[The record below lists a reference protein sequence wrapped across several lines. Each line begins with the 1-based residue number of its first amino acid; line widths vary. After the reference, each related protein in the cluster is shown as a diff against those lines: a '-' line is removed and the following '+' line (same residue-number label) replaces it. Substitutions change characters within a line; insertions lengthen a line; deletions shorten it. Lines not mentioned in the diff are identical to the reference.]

1 MTKKRH
7 LFVRNAVAILAATP
21 LLWIAPGVNAQSSS
35 ASSQESRT
43 SPNSDITRQELAR
56 FDQFLDGH
64 QEIAQQ
70 LRHDPSL
77 VNDQNYV
84 QGHPELQTFLQD
96 HPGVRE
102 EIKENPNYFMR
113 QENRYDRREDARDD
127 NVRRQ
132 ELARFDQFLDNH
144 REVSEQLR
152 RDPSL
157 VKNQQFVQSHP
168 ALQSYLQDHPAIRED
183 LTRNPDAF
191 MRQEGRYDRRED
203 ARDDNNRRQELARFD
218 QFLDNHREVSEQLRR
233 DPSLVKNQQ
242 FVQSH
247 PALQSYLQDHPAIR
261 EDLTRNPDAFMRQEG
276 RYDRRED
283 ANRDDA
289 RRFDNR
295 DNDVRQDR
303 DRDADRDAD
312 RRDNGRRAQ
321 LAQFDRFL
329 DSHRET
335 AEQLRRDPSLVK
347 NQQFLQTHPALQ
359 TYLQQHPDI
368 QQRLDQNPNAFMR
381 QENRFDNNERD
392 ADARNRD
399 FDRDDARRNNGRDDA
414 RARDNDRR
422 DSGARDRDADNR
434 TDARNDNGDRD
445 VRDRNDNDMRDR
457 NDRDRDNG
465 YRADNDASQ
474 DARNRD
480 HGQVASF
487 DQFLD
492 KHQEIAEQ
500 LRRDPSLAKNQQFVN
515 NHPALQAYL
524 QDHQGVR
531 EQLYQNPNAFMQ
543 QEKTYES
550 RENGMDRGGM
560 NREQYSFG
568 QFLVSHSD
576 ISGQLSKDPS
586 LLKNREYM
594 SSHPELQAYMKTHPD
609 AQSQM
614 AKDPGSFLKAS
625 QQFSSTKTG
634 TSTSTATGTT
644 GTVKTTTPDATK
656 PAEAPKPPKQ

>member
-7 LFVRNAVAILAATP
+7 SFARNAVAVLVATP
-21 LLWIAPGVNAQSSS
+21 LLWIAPSVNAQSSS
-35 ASSQESRT
+35 PSSQENRT
-43 SPNSDITRQELAR
+43 SPNPNSDITSQELAR
-56 FDQFLDGH
+56 FDQFLDNH
-64 QEIAQQ
+64 REIAQQ

-84 QGHPELQTFLQD
+84 HEHAELQIFLRD

-113 QENRYDRREDARDD
+113 QENRYDRREEARED
-127 NVRRQ
+127 NRRE
-132 ELARFDQFLDNH
+132 ELARFDQFLDRH
-144 REVSEQLR
+144 RELAEQLR

-157 VKNQQFVQSHP
+157 ARNQQFVESHP
-168 ALQSYLQDHPAIRED
+168 ELQSYLQDHPAVRGD

-191 MRQEGRYDRRED
+191 MLQED
-203 ARDDNNRRQELARFD
+203 
-218 QFLDNHREVSEQLRR
+218 
-233 DPSLVKNQQ
+233 
-242 FVQSH
+242 
-247 PALQSYLQDHPAIR
+247 
-261 EDLTRNPDAFMRQEG
+261 

-283 ANRDDA
+283 ANRDEA
-289 RRFDNR
+289 RRFDDRQN
-295 DNDVRQDR
+295 NDVRQDR

-312 RRDNGRRAQ
+312 RRDNDRRAQ

-347 NQQFLQTHPALQ
+347 NQQFLQSHPALQ

-381 QENRFDNNERD
+381 QENRFDNNE
-392 ADARNRD
+392 ANARNRD
-399 FDRDDARRNNGRDDA
+399 FDRDDARRNNDRDDA
-414 RARDNDRR
+414 RVRDNDRR
-422 DSGARDRDADNR
+422 DNDNRRDHDAQDRDADNR
-434 TDARNDNGDRD
+434 TETRNNGDRD
-445 VRDRNDNDMRDR
+445 VGNDRDRNDNDMRDR
-457 NDRDRDNG
+457 NDNRRDNAN
-465 YRADNDASQ
+465 RMDNDARQ

-480 HGQVASF
+480 HGQVTSF

-492 KHQEIAEQ
+492 KHREIAEQ

-543 QEKTYES
+543 QENRYDS
-550 RENGMDRGGM
+550 RENGMGRSGM

-568 QFLVSHSD
+568 QFLGSHSG

-586 LLKNREYM
+586 LLRNREYM
-594 SSHPELQAYMKTHPD
+594 SSHPELQAYLKAHPD
-609 AQSQM
+609 AQAQV
-614 AKDPGSFLKAS
+614 AKDPGSFIKSS
-625 QQFSSTKTG
+625 QQFNSGTKTG
-634 TSTSTATGTT
+634 VSSNTGTT
-644 GTVKTTTPDATK
+644 GATKTPTPDATK
-656 PAEAPKPPKQ
+656 PSTDATKPPKQ

>member
-21 LLWIAPGVNAQSSS
+21 LLWIAPGANAQSSS
-35 ASSQESRT
+35 PSSQESRT
-43 SPNSDITRQELAR
+43 SPNSDITHQELAR

-113 QENRYDRREDARDD
+113 QENRYDRQEDARDD
-127 NVRRQ
+127 NRRRE
-132 ELARFDQFLDNH
+132 ELARFDQFLDSH
-144 REVSEQLR
+144 HEVSEQLR

-157 VKNQQFVQSHP
+157 VKNQEFLQSHP

-191 MRQEGRYDRRED
+191 MRQEE
-203 ARDDNNRRQELARFD
+203 
-218 QFLDNHREVSEQLRR
+218 
-233 DPSLVKNQQ
+233 
-242 FVQSH
+242 
-247 PALQSYLQDHPAIR
+247 
-261 EDLTRNPDAFMRQEG
+261 

-399 FDRDDARRNNGRDDA
+399 FDRDDARRNNDRDDA

-422 DSGARDRDADNR
+422 DSDARDRDADN
-434 TDARNDNGDRD
+434 
-445 VRDRNDNDMRDR
+445 R

-465 YRADNDASQ
+465 YRADNDARQ

-543 QEKTYES
+543 QEKTHES
-550 RENGMDRGGM
+550 RENGMDRGGI

-568 QFLVSHSD
+568 QFLGSHSD

-634 TSTSTATGTT
+634 TSTSTTTGTT

>member
-21 LLWIAPGVNAQSSS
+21 LLWIAPGANAQSSS
-35 ASSQESRT
+35 PSSQESRT
-43 SPNSDITRQELAR
+43 SPNSDITHQELAR

-84 QGHPELQTFLQD
+84 QGHPELQAFLQD

-113 QENRYDRREDARDD
+113 QENRYDRQEDAREE
-127 NVRRQ
+127 NRRRE
-132 ELARFDQFLDNH
+132 ELARFDRFLDSH
-144 REVSEQLR
+144 HEVSEQLR

-157 VKNQQFVQSHP
+157 VKNQEFLQNHP

-191 MRQEGRYDRRED
+191 MRQEERYDRRED
-203 ARDDNNRRQELARFD
+203 AA
-218 QFLDNHREVSEQLRR
+218 
-233 DPSLVKNQQ
+233 
-242 FVQSH
+242 
-247 PALQSYLQDHPAIR
+247 
-261 EDLTRNPDAFMRQEG
+261 
-276 RYDRRED
+276 
-283 ANRDDA
+283 RDDA

-295 DNDVRQDR
+295 DNDARQDR

-399 FDRDDARRNNGRDDA
+399 FDRDDARRNNDRDDA

-422 DSGARDRDADNR
+422 DSDARDRDADN
-434 TDARNDNGDRD
+434 
-445 VRDRNDNDMRDR
+445 R

-465 YRADNDASQ
+465 YRADNDARQ

-568 QFLVSHSD
+568 QFLGTHSD

-614 AKDPGSFLKAS
+614 AKDPNSFLKAS
-625 QQFSSTKTG
+625 QQFSGTKTG
-634 TSTSTATGTT
+634 TSTSTTTGTT

-656 PAEAPKPPKQ
+656 PAETPKPPKQ

>member
-1 MTKKRH
+1 MTKKKH
-7 LFVRNAVAILAATP
+7 LLVRNAVAILAATP
-21 LLWIAPGVNAQSSS
+21 LLWIAPGLNAQSSS
-35 ASSQESRT
+35 PSSQESRT

-64 QEIAQQ
+64 QEIARQ

-113 QENRYDRREDARDD
+113 QENRYDRREDTRDD
-127 NVRRQ
+127 NNRRQ

-152 RDPSL
+152 RDPAL

-191 MRQEGRYDRRED
+191 MRQEERYD
-203 ARDDNNRRQELARFD
+203 
-218 QFLDNHREVSEQLRR
+218 H
-233 DPSLVKNQQ
+233 
-242 FVQSH
+242 
-247 PALQSYLQDHPAIR
+247 
-261 EDLTRNPDAFMRQEG
+261 
-276 RYDRRED
+276 RED

-312 RRDNGRRAQ
+312 RRDNGRRTQ

-359 TYLQQHPDI
+359 TYLQQHPDM

-399 FDRDDARRNNGRDDA
+399 FDRDDARRNNDRYDA

-422 DSGARDRDADNR
+422 DSDARDRDPDNR
-434 TDARNDNGDRD
+434 TDARNSNGDRD

-457 NDRDRDNG
+457 DNG
-465 YRADNDASQ
+465 YRADNDARQ
-474 DARNRD
+474 DTRNRD

-531 EQLYQNPNAFMQ
+531 EQLDQNPNAFMQ

-560 NREQYSFG
+560 NREQHSFG
-568 QFLVSHSD
+568 QFLGTHSD

-614 AKDPGSFLKAS
+614 AKDPDSFLKAS

-634 TSTSTATGTT
+634 TSTSTTTGTT
-644 GTVKTTTPDATK
+644 GTVKTTTPEASK

>member
-1 MTKKRH
+1 M
-7 LFVRNAVAILAATP
+7 AILAATP

-35 ASSQESRT
+35 PSSQESRT

-113 QENRYDRREDARDD
+113 QENRYDRQEDARED
-127 NVRRQ
+127 NRRRE

-157 VKNQQFVQSHP
+157 VKNQEFLQNHP
-168 ALQSYLQDHPAIRED
+168 ALQSYLQDHPAIAED

-191 MRQEGRYDRRED
+191 MRQEERYDRRED

-247 PALQSYLQDHPAIR
+247 PALQ
-261 EDLTRNPDAFMRQEG
+261 
-276 RYDRRED
+276 
-283 ANRDDA
+283 
-289 RRFDNR
+289 
-295 DNDVRQDR
+295 
-303 DRDADRDAD
+303 
-312 RRDNGRRAQ
+312 
-321 LAQFDRFL
+321 
-329 DSHRET
+329 
-335 AEQLRRDPSLVK
+335 
-347 NQQFLQTHPALQ
+347 
-359 TYLQQHPDI
+359 
-368 QQRLDQNPNAFMR
+368 
-381 QENRFDNNERD
+381 
-392 ADARNRD
+392 
-399 FDRDDARRNNGRDDA
+399 
-414 RARDNDRR
+414 
-422 DSGARDRDADNR
+422 
-434 TDARNDNGDRD
+434 
-445 VRDRNDNDMRDR
+445 
-457 NDRDRDNG
+457 
-465 YRADNDASQ
+465 
-474 DARNRD
+474 
-480 HGQVASF
+480 
-487 DQFLD
+487 
-492 KHQEIAEQ
+492 
-500 LRRDPSLAKNQQFVN
+500 
-515 NHPALQAYL
+515 AYL

-568 QFLVSHSD
+568 QFLGSHSD

-634 TSTSTATGTT
+634 TSTSTTTGTT

>member
-1 MTKKRH
+1 MIKKRH
-7 LFVRNAVAILAATP
+7 LFVRNAVAVLAAAP
-21 LLWIAPGVNAQSSS
+21 LFWIAPGVNAQSSS
-35 ASSQESRT
+35 PSSQESRT

-56 FDQFLDGH
+56 FDQFLDSH

-77 VNDQNYV
+77 VNDQNYM
-84 QGHPELQTFLQD
+84 QAHPELQTFLQD

-102 EIKENPNYFMR
+102 EVKENPNYFMR

-132 ELARFDQFLDNH
+132 ELARFDQFLDSH
-144 REVSEQLR
+144 HEVSEQLR

-157 VKNQQFVQSHP
+157 VKNQQF
-168 ALQSYLQDHPAIRED
+168 LQ
-183 LTRNPDAF
+183 N
-191 MRQEGRYDRRED
+191 
-203 ARDDNNRRQELARFD
+203 
-218 QFLDNHREVSEQLRR
+218 
-233 DPSLVKNQQ
+233 
-242 FVQSH
+242 
-247 PALQSYLQDHPAIR
+247 
-261 EDLTRNPDAFMRQEG
+261 
-276 RYDRRED
+276 
-283 ANRDDA
+283 
-289 RRFDNR
+289 
-295 DNDVRQDR
+295 
-303 DRDADRDAD
+303 
-312 RRDNGRRAQ
+312 
-321 LAQFDRFL
+321 
-329 DSHRET
+329 
-335 AEQLRRDPSLVK
+335 
-347 NQQFLQTHPALQ
+347 HPALQ

-368 QQRLDQNPNAFMR
+368 RQRLDQNPNAFMG
-381 QENRFDNNERD
+381 QENRFDNNE
-392 ADARNRD
+392 DARNRD
-399 FDRDDARRNNGRDDA
+399 FDRDDARRNNDRDDA

-422 DSGARDRDADNR
+422 DNDARDRDADNR
-434 TDARNDNGDRD
+434 TDARNNNGDRD

-465 YRADNDASQ
+465 YRADNDARQ

-492 KHQEIAEQ
+492 KHREIAEQ

-515 NHPALQAYL
+515 SHPALQAYL

-531 EQLYQNPNAFMQ
+531 EQLYQDPNGFMQ
-543 QEKTYES
+543 QEKSYES
-550 RENGMDRGGM
+550 RENGMGRGGM

-568 QFLVSHSD
+568 QFLGTHSD

-614 AKDPGSFLKAS
+614 AKDPDSFLKAS
-625 QQFSSTKTG
+625 QQFSSNKTG
-634 TSTSTATGTT
+634 TSTRTTT
-644 GTVKTTTPDATK
+644 GTSGTVTSTKPTTTT
-656 PAEAPKPPKQ
+656 EAPKPPKQQ

>member
-1 MTKKRH
+1 MIKKRH

-35 ASSQESRT
+35 PSSQESRT

-56 FDQFLDGH
+56 FDQFLDSH

-102 EIKENPNYFMR
+102 EIKENANYFMR
-113 QENRYDRREDARDD
+113 QEN
-127 NVRRQ
+127 
-132 ELARFDQFLDNH
+132 
-144 REVSEQLR
+144 
-152 RDPSL
+152 
-157 VKNQQFVQSHP
+157 
-168 ALQSYLQDHPAIRED
+168 
-183 LTRNPDAF
+183 
-191 MRQEGRYDRRED
+191 RYDRRED

-261 EDLTRNPDAFMRQEG
+261 EDLTRNPDGFMRQEE

-289 RRFDNR
+289 RRFDNQ
-295 DNDVRQDR
+295 DNDVSQDR

-312 RRDNGRRAQ
+312 RRESGRRAQ

-368 QQRLDQNPNAFMR
+368 QQRLDQDPNAFMR
-381 QENRFDNNERD
+381 QENRFDNNEPD

-399 FDRDDARRNNGRDDA
+399 FDRDDARRNNDRDDA

-422 DSGARDRDADNR
+422 DSDPRNRDADNR
-434 TDARNDNGDRD
+434 NDARNNNADRD

-465 YRADNDASQ
+465 YRADNDARQ

-492 KHQEIAEQ
+492 KHHEIAEQ

-543 QEKTYES
+543 QEKTYEN
-550 RENGMDRGGM
+550 RENGMNRGGM
-560 NREQYSFG
+560 NREQYGFG
-568 QFLVSHSD
+568 QFLGTHSD

-614 AKDPGSFLKAS
+614 AKDPNSFLKAS

-634 TSTSTATGTT
+634 TSTSTGTT

>member
-1 MTKKRH
+1 MIKKRH

-21 LLWIAPGVNAQSSS
+21 LLWVAPGVNAQSSS
-35 ASSQESRT
+35 PSSQESRT

-113 QENRYDRREDARDD
+113 QENRYDRREDA
-127 NVRRQ
+127 
-132 ELARFDQFLDNH
+132 
-144 REVSEQLR
+144 
-152 RDPSL
+152 
-157 VKNQQFVQSHP
+157 
-168 ALQSYLQDHPAIRED
+168 
-183 LTRNPDAF
+183 
-191 MRQEGRYDRRED
+191 
-203 ARDDNNRRQELARFD
+203 
-218 QFLDNHREVSEQLRR
+218 
-233 DPSLVKNQQ
+233 
-242 FVQSH
+242 
-247 PALQSYLQDHPAIR
+247 
-261 EDLTRNPDAFMRQEG
+261 
-276 RYDRRED
+276 
-283 ANRDDA
+283 NRDDA

-295 DNDVRQDR
+295 DNDARQDR
-303 DRDADRDAD
+303 DHDADRDAD
-312 RRDNGRRAQ
+312 RRDNGRAAQ

-359 TYLQQHPDI
+359 TYLQQHPDM
-368 QQRLDQNPNAFMR
+368 QQRLEQNPNAFMR

-392 ADARNRD
+392 AD
-399 FDRDDARRNNGRDDA
+399 
-414 RARDNDRR
+414 
-422 DSGARDRDADNR
+422 NR
-434 TDARNDNGDRD
+434 TDAHNNNNNNNNNGDRD
-445 VRDRNDNDMRDR
+445 VRDRNDNDLRDR

-465 YRADNDASQ
+465 YRADNDARQ

-531 EQLYQNPNAFMQ
+531 QQLSQNPNAFMQ

-560 NREQYSFG
+560 NREQHSFG
-568 QFLVSHSD
+568 QFLGTHSD

-614 AKDPGSFLKAS
+614 AKDPDGFLKAS
-625 QQFSSTKTG
+625 QQFNSTKTA
-634 TSTSTATGTT
+634 TSTSTTTGTT
-644 GTVKTTTPDATK
+644 GTVKTTTPDASK

>member
-132 ELARFDQFLDNH
+132 ELARFDQFLDSH
-144 REVSEQLR
+144 HEVSEQLR

-157 VKNQQFVQSHP
+157 VKNQEFLQSYP
-168 ALQSYLQDHPAIRED
+168 ALQSYLEDHPTVRED

-191 MRQEGRYDRRED
+191 MRQEERYDRRED

-434 TDARNDNGDRD
+434 TDARNNNGDRD

-465 YRADNDASQ
+465 YRADNDARQ

-550 RENGMDRGGM
+550 RENGMDRGGI

-568 QFLVSHSD
+568 QFLGSHSD

-634 TSTSTATGTT
+634 ISTSTATGTT

>member
-1 MTKKRH
+1 MTNKRH
-7 LFVRNAVAILAATP
+7 LSVRNAVAILAATP

-35 ASSQESRT
+35 PSSQESRT

-70 LRHDPSL
+70 LRRDPSL
-77 VNDQNYV
+77 VNDQNYL
-84 QGHPELQTFLQD
+84 QGHPQLQTFLQD

-113 QENRYDRREDARDD
+113 QENRYDRQEDAREE
-127 NVRRQ
+127 NRRRE
-132 ELARFDQFLDNH
+132 ELARFDRFLDSH
-144 REVSEQLR
+144 HEVSEQLR

-157 VKNQQFVQSHP
+157 VKNQEFLQNHP

-191 MRQEGRYDRRED
+191 MRQEE
-203 ARDDNNRRQELARFD
+203 
-218 QFLDNHREVSEQLRR
+218 
-233 DPSLVKNQQ
+233 
-242 FVQSH
+242 
-247 PALQSYLQDHPAIR
+247 
-261 EDLTRNPDAFMRQEG
+261 

-283 ANRDDA
+283 ANRDEDA
-289 RRFDNR
+289 RNRFDDRR
-295 DNDVRQDR
+295 DNDARQDDRGKDGDR
-303 DRDADRDAD
+303 DRDID
-312 RRDNGRRAQ
+312 RRDDGRRAQ

-329 DSHRET
+329 DTHRET

-399 FDRDDARRNNGRDDA
+399 FDRDDARRNNDRDDA

-422 DSGARDRDADNR
+422 DSDARDRDADN
-434 TDARNDNGDRD
+434 
-445 VRDRNDNDMRDR
+445 R

-465 YRADNDASQ
+465 YRADNDARQ

-531 EQLYQNPNAFMQ
+531 EQLDQNPNAFMQ

-550 RENGMDRGGM
+550 RENGTDRGGM
-560 NREQYSFG
+560 NREQHSFG
-568 QFLVSHSD
+568 QFLGTHSD
-576 ISGQLSKDPS
+576 ISGQLSKNPS

-614 AKDPGSFLKAS
+614 AKDPDSFLKAS
-625 QQFSSTKTG
+625 QQFSSTKAG
-634 TSTSTATGTT
+634 TSNSTTTGTT
-644 GTVKTTTPDATK
+644 GTVKTTT
-656 PAEAPKPPKQ
+656 

>member
-1 MTKKRH
+1 MIKKRH
-7 LFVRNAVAILAATP
+7 LFVRNAVAVLAATP

-35 ASSQESRT
+35 PSSQESRT

-56 FDQFLDGH
+56 FDQFLDSH

-77 VNDQNYV
+77 VNDRNYV

-127 NVRRQ
+127 NNRRQ
-132 ELARFDQFLDNH
+132 ELARFDQFLDSH
-144 REVSEQLR
+144 HEVSEQLR

-168 ALQSYLQDHPAIRED
+168 ALQSYLQDHPTVRED

-191 MRQEGRYDRRED
+191 MHQEERYDRRED
-203 ARDDNNRRQELARFD
+203 AA
-218 QFLDNHREVSEQLRR
+218 
-233 DPSLVKNQQ
+233 
-242 FVQSH
+242 
-247 PALQSYLQDHPAIR
+247 
-261 EDLTRNPDAFMRQEG
+261 
-276 RYDRRED
+276 
-283 ANRDDA
+283 RDDA

-295 DNDVRQDR
+295 QDNDARQDR
-303 DRDADRDAD
+303 DRDSDRRDAD
-312 RRDNGRRAQ
+312 RQDNDRRVQ

-347 NQQFLQTHPALQ
+347 NQQFLQNHPALQ

-381 QENRFDNNERD
+381 QENRFDNNE
-392 ADARNRD
+392 ANAGNRD
-399 FDRDDARRNNGRDDA
+399 FDRDDARRNNDRDDA
-414 RARDNDRR
+414 RTRDNDRR
-422 DSGARDRDADNR
+422 DNDSRDRDADNR
-434 TDARNDNGDRD
+434 KPDRDDMRNRDNDANRND
-445 VRDRNDNDMRDR
+445 RDRNDNDMRDR

-465 YRADNDASQ
+465 YRADNDARQ

-492 KHQEIAEQ
+492 KHREIAEQ
-500 LRRDPSLAKNQQFVN
+500 LRRDPSLAKNQQFVS
-515 NHPALQAYL
+515 NHPTLQVYL

-543 QEKTYES
+543 QEKAYDS
-550 RENGMDRGGM
+550 RENGMGRGGM

-568 QFLVSHSD
+568 QFLGTHSD

-594 SSHPELQAYMKTHPD
+594 SSHPELQAYMKAHPD

-614 AKDPGSFLKAS
+614 AKDPDSFLKAS
-625 QQFSSTKTG
+625 QQFSSPKTG
-634 TSTSTATGTT
+634 TSTSTTTGTA

-656 PAEAPKPPKQ
+656 PAETPKPPKQQ

>member
-1 MTKKRH
+1 MIKKRH
-7 LFVRNAVAILAATP
+7 LFVRNAVAIFAATP
-21 LLWIAPGVNAQSSS
+21 LLWMAPSVSAQSSS
-35 ASSQESRT
+35 PSSQESRT

-70 LRHDPSL
+70 LRRDPSL
-77 VNDQNYV
+77 VNDHNYV

-113 QENRYDRREDARDD
+113 QENRYDRREDA
-127 NVRRQ
+127 
-132 ELARFDQFLDNH
+132 
-144 REVSEQLR
+144 
-152 RDPSL
+152 
-157 VKNQQFVQSHP
+157 
-168 ALQSYLQDHPAIRED
+168 
-183 LTRNPDAF
+183 
-191 MRQEGRYDRRED
+191 
-203 ARDDNNRRQELARFD
+203 
-218 QFLDNHREVSEQLRR
+218 
-233 DPSLVKNQQ
+233 
-242 FVQSH
+242 
-247 PALQSYLQDHPAIR
+247 
-261 EDLTRNPDAFMRQEG
+261 
-276 RYDRRED
+276 
-283 ANRDDA
+283 NRDDA
-289 RRFDNR
+289 RRIDNR

-312 RRDNGRRAQ
+312 RQDSGRRAQ

-392 ADARNRD
+392 VDARSRD
-399 FDRDDARRNNGRDDA
+399 FDGNDARRNNDRDDA

-422 DSGARDRDADNR
+422 DSDARNRDADNR
-434 TDARNDNGDRD
+434 TDARNNNADRDVRDRNDRDDARARDNDRRDSDARNRDADNRTDARNNNADPD

-465 YRADNDASQ
+465 YRADNNARQ

-492 KHQEIAEQ
+492 KHREIAEQ

-531 EQLYQNPNAFMQ
+531 AQLYQNPNAFMQ
-543 QEKTYES
+543 QEKAYDS
-550 RENGMDRGGM
+550 RENGMGRSGM

-568 QFLVSHSD
+568 QFLGTHSD
-576 ISGQLSKDPS
+576 ISGQLSKDSS

-614 AKDPGSFLKAS
+614 AKDPDSFLKAS
-625 QQFSSTKTG
+625 QQFSSSKTGTG
-634 TSTSTATGTT
+634 TSTTTGTT

>member
-132 ELARFDQFLDNH
+132 ELARFDQFLDSH
-144 REVSEQLR
+144 HEVSEQLR
-152 RDPSL
+152 RDPSR
-157 VKNQQFVQSHP
+157 VKNQQFVESHP

-191 MRQEGRYDRRED
+191 MRQEE
-203 ARDDNNRRQELARFD
+203 
-218 QFLDNHREVSEQLRR
+218 
-233 DPSLVKNQQ
+233 
-242 FVQSH
+242 
-247 PALQSYLQDHPAIR
+247 
-261 EDLTRNPDAFMRQEG
+261 

-289 RRFDNR
+289 RRLDNR

-303 DRDADRDAD
+303 DRDADRDAE
-312 RRDNGRRAQ
+312 RPDNGRRAQ

-399 FDRDDARRNNGRDDA
+399 FDRDDARRNN
-414 RARDNDRR
+414 
-422 DSGARDRDADNR
+422 
-434 TDARNDNGDRD
+434 
-445 VRDRNDNDMRDR
+445 
-457 NDRDRDNG
+457 DRDRDNG

-543 QEKTYES
+543 QET
-550 RENGMDRGGM
+550 RTV
-560 NREQYSFG
+560 
-568 QFLVSHSD
+568 QFWTV
-576 ISGQLSKDPS
+576 
-586 LLKNREYM
+586 
-594 SSHPELQAYMKTHPD
+594 
-609 AQSQM
+609 
-614 AKDPGSFLKAS
+614 PG
-625 QQFSSTKTG
+625 
-634 TSTSTATGTT
+634 
-644 GTVKTTTPDATK
+644 
-656 PAEAPKPPKQ
+656 

>member
-35 ASSQESRT
+35 PSSQESRT
-43 SPNSDITRQELAR
+43 SPNSDITRQELAH

-70 LRHDPSL
+70 LRQDPSL

-168 ALQSYLQDHPAIRED
+168 ALQSYLQEHPAIRED

-191 MRQEGRYDRRED
+191 MRQEERYDRRED
-203 ARDDNNRRQELARFD
+203 SA
-218 QFLDNHREVSEQLRR
+218 
-233 DPSLVKNQQ
+233 
-242 FVQSH
+242 
-247 PALQSYLQDHPAIR
+247 
-261 EDLTRNPDAFMRQEG
+261 
-276 RYDRRED
+276 
-283 ANRDDA
+283 RDDA
-289 RRFDNR
+289 RRVDNR

-312 RRDNGRRAQ
+312 RRDDGRRAR

-359 TYLQQHPDI
+359 TYLQQHPDM

-399 FDRDDARRNNGRDDA
+399 FDRDDARRNNDRDDA

-422 DSGARDRDADNR
+422 DSDARDRDADN
-434 TDARNDNGDRD
+434 
-445 VRDRNDNDMRDR
+445 R

-465 YRADNDASQ
+465 YRADNDARQ

-500 LRRDPSLAKNQQFVN
+500 IRRDPSLAKNQQFVN

-531 EQLYQNPNAFMQ
+531 EQLDQNPNAFMQ

-550 RENGMDRGGM
+550 RENGTDRGGM
-560 NREQYSFG
+560 NREQHSFG
-568 QFLVSHSD
+568 QFLGTHSD
-576 ISGQLSKDPS
+576 ISGQLSKNPS

-614 AKDPGSFLKAS
+614 AKDPDSFLKAS
-625 QQFSSTKTG
+625 QQFSSTKAG
-634 TSTSTATGTT
+634 TSNSTTTGTT
-644 GTVKTTTPDATK
+644 GTVKT
-656 PAEAPKPPKQ
+656 